1 MNINMGN
8 KCYIYNNGLKYANI
22 FISQYHTFFMMGY
35 IPSILSYI
43 YDIYIY
49 VYTWWIYICIIIIM
63 IIMIIII
70 VIIIII
76 IIYRNNILAETSNEM
91 VEESMRVEVAEFHQ
105 WADGSF

>member
-1 MNINMGN
+1 MGN

-49 VYTWWIYICIIIIM
+49 ICIHM
-63 IIMIIII
+63 MN
-70 VIIIII
+70 
-76 IIYRNNILAETSNEM
+76 IYMYNNNNDNNDNNNSNYNNNNDNN
-91 VEESMRVEVAEFHQ
+91 SNNNNNL
-105 WADGSF
+105 